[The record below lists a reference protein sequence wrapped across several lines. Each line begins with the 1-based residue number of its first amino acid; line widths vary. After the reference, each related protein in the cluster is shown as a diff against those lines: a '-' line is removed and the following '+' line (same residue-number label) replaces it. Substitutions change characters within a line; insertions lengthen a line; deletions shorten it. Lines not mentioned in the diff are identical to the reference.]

1 MIVDCFT
8 FFNELELLEI
18 RLNELNP
25 WVDKFV
31 LVEGTVT
38 YTNKKKKLFYYE
50 NKKFFK
56 SFNHKITHVVVE
68 DSPNV
73 FGNPWIIEE
82 YQFNAITRGL
92 SKCAENDIILLS
104 CVDEIPNKETRN
116 DWSPLKN
123 NIIGLNQRLFYY
135 YLNLEVV
142 NQPPW
147 VGTRIV
153 RYADI
158 NQNFTPYI
166 IRHSIPNRV
175 IHNGG
180 WHFSFMGGAERIR
193 EKIFSYSHQE
203 FNNPR
208 FNTLSKIKIALS
220 SNRDLFHRGFEMKI
234 SDLNTLP
241 DFVVKNAQRY
251 KKLKLLKS
259 DGNKENFL
267 DILFI
272 KFIDDSK
279 SLLRKILSKMKKSI

>member
-1 MIVDCFT
+1 MIIDCFT

-25 WVDKFV
+25 CVDKFV

-38 YTNKKKKLFYYE
+38 YTNKKKKLFFNE

-56 SFNHKITHVVVE
+56 SFNDKIIHIIVE

-92 SKCAENDIILLS
+92 SRCSDNDIILLS
-104 CVDEIPNKETRN
+104 CVDEIPNKETRS
-116 DWSPLKN
+116 DWFPLKN
-123 NIIGLNQRLFYY
+123 NIIGLHQRLFYY
-135 YLNLEVV
+135 YLNLEIV

-166 IRHSIPNRV
+166 IRHSIPNKV
-175 IHNGG
+175 IQNGG

-203 FNNPR
+203 FNNPK
-208 FNTLSKIKIALS
+208 FNKLSKIKIALS
-220 SNRDLFHRGFEMKI
+220 SNRDLFNRNFQMKI
-234 SDLNTLP
+234 ADLNTLP
-241 DFVVKNAQRY
+241 GFVIRNAEKY
-251 KKLKLLKS
+251 KKIRLLKTE
-259 DGNKENFL
+259 GNKKNFL

-272 KFIDDSK
+272 KFIDDFK
-279 SLLRKILSKMKKSI
+279 SLLREVLNKIKKII